1 MIPTLRVPRPLVIF
15 TSLAVLLPVLGL
27 GLVRR
32 ATQRGLAPALARVV
46 GEPVNLGRAELDLT
60 GALRL
65 DDVKIGGT
73 LTARSIQAGIGLGS
87 LLDGRLGA
95 DEVRL
100 VGPRLNGAVRGGKVD
115 LGALGKLLERK
126 RARRAEAAKERPA
139 GAPAPERRP
148 PPRRILAEDGEV
160 RLDLDGHGVLEARGL
175 EIHPEAGGV
184 RVITR
189 DLGVTMTARG
199 VTTHAHFARS
209 AVDLALPSAVPRRA
223 ALAEGT
229 ITITGAGATL
239 ALKDAALVRT
249 AKDGVTETRLE
260 SHAAD
265 GGVVRARVVEQA
277 GTQTISLETPAL
289 PLDALAPAAPSW
301 LALTGA
307 RAAITAQ
314 ATRTAPD
321 VVVDVKLDLAGA
333 HATHPLLATVPVPID
348 GLVEARGKVGVAL
361 PALAWDGT
369 VTLTRGELGLE
380 AAGTVTRRASGT
392 IALAQKLTL
401 KKVAC
406 ASLLAAIPRELRQP
420 LDGLE
425 LSGTVA
431 VTATLA
437 IDREQIDATKLG
449 FDLALAC
456 KVEREPERGDASLL
470 LGPYEHTVP
479 STGRRRM
486 APGGNGYT
494 PLKGLPQHVPHAFV
508 AGEDARFYD
517 HGGFDPIELQRSLAI
532 DVAAGR
538 VERGGSTISQQLV
551 KNLWLPRER
560 TLTRKLME
568 AVLTWRV
575 EALVPKPRILEI
587 YLNLVELGEG
597 VHGIGPAARRW
608 FGIEPNKLSPAQAA
622 FLAALTPAPTSTDRR
637 LRAAGGMDDLMRRR
651 VRAILGSMRVNRLIS
666 PEGYAAAI
674 AEQLHPIVAPP
685 R

>member
-1 MIPTLRVPRPLVIF
+1 MIPTLRVPRPLVVCA
-15 TSLAVLLPVLGL
+15 SLAVLLPLLGA

-32 ATQRGLAPALARVV
+32 ATQRGLAPAIAKTV
-46 GEPVNLGRAELDLT
+46 GEPVSLGRAELDLT
-60 GALRL
+60 GAIRL
-65 DDVKIGGT
+65 DDVKVGGT

-100 VGPRLNGAVRGGKVD
+100 IGPRLHGAVRGGKVD
-115 LGALGKLLERK
+115 LGAIGKLIERR
-126 RARRAEAAKERPA
+126 RARKAEATKDATAAAGPA
-139 GAPAPERRP
+139 APRRQ

-160 RLDLDGHGVLEARGL
+160 SLDLDGHGVLEARGL
-175 EIHPEAGGV
+175 ELHPEAGGV
-184 RVITR
+184 RVVTG
-189 DLGVTMTARG
+189 DLGVTLTTRG

-209 AVDLALPSAVPRRA
+209 AVDLALPSAVPKRA

-239 ALKDAALVRT
+239 ALKDAALVRLS
-249 AKDGVTETRLE
+249 KDGAIETRLE

-265 GGVVRARVVEQA
+265 GGTVRARVVEQA
-277 GTQTISLETPAL
+277 GTQAISLETPAL

-301 LALTGA
+301 LALAGA
-307 RAAITAQ
+307 HAAITAT

-321 VVVDVKLDLAGA
+321 TRVNVRLDLTGA
-333 HATHPLLATVPVPID
+333 HATHPLLATVPVPVD
-348 GLVEARGKVGVAL
+348 GLVEANGTLGAG
-361 PALAWDGT
+361 PSWDGT

-380 AAGTVTRRASGT
+380 MAGTAVRRATGT
-392 IALAQKLTL
+392 IALALRLTL

-425 LSGTVA
+425 LSGTIA
-431 VTATLA
+431 GTAELG
-437 IDREQIDATKLG
+437 IDRDQIEATKLA
-449 FDLALAC
+449 FQLALAC
-456 KVEREPERGDASLL
+456 KVEREPERADASLL

-494 PLKGLPQHVPHAFV
+494 PLKGLPAHVPHAFV

-575 EALVPKPRILEI
+575 EALVPKPRILEV

-597 VHGIGPAARRW
+597 VHGIGPASRRW
-608 FGIEPNKLSPAQAA
+608 FGIEPTKLSPSQAA

-651 VRAILGSMRVNRLIS
+651 VRAILNSMRVNRLITT
-666 PEGYAAAI
+666 EGYNAAI
-674 AEQLHPIVAPP
+674 GEVLHPIVAKPTP
-685 R
+685 